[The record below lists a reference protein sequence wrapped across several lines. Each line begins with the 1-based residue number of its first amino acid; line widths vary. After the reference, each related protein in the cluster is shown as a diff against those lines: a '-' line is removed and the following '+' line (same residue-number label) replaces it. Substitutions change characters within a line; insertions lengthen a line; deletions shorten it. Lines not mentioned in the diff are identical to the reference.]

1 MFHKFNLNIKIYP
14 ENIISVYDTSD
25 IKKGLRIEMDGEP
38 FIVIEF
44 QFVKPGKGTAFT
56 RTKVRNLIN
65 GAVIDRT
72 FKSGEKLKPAD
83 TEERPMQYLYS
94 DGSYHFL
101 DSSNYEQVSLENT
114 IVGENSNYL
123 TENMNVEVSYYKG
136 RPIGLS
142 LPNFCCFGS
151 HRNCSGRKKGNTVTG
166 ALKPALVTT
175 GYSLNV
181 PLFINE
187 GDHLKVDTRTG
198 EYVDELKAKINL
210 HK

>member
-1 MFHKFNLNIKIYP
+1 MY
-14 ENIISVYDTSD
+14 ETSD
-25 IKKGLRIEMDGEP
+25 IRKGLRIEMDGEP

-83 TEERPMQYLYS
+83 TEARPMQYLYS
-94 DGSYHFL
+94 DGNFHFL
-101 DSSNYEQVSLENT
+101 DSTNYEQVSLEKT

-136 RPIGLS
+136 QPIGLS
-142 LPNFCCFGS
+142 LPNFVVLEVTETAPGE
-151 HRNCSGRKKGNTVTG
+151 KGNTVTG
-166 ALKPALVTT
+166 ALKPAVVIT

-198 EYVDELKAKINL
+198 EYVERVKNQN
-210 HK
+210 

>member
-1 MFHKFNLNIKIYP
+1 MH
-14 ENIISVYDTSD
+14 ETSD
-25 IKKGLRIEMDGEP
+25 IRKGLRIEMDGEP

-83 TEERPMQYLYS
+83 TEDRPMQYLYC
-94 DGSYHFL
+94 DGNYHFL
-101 DSSNYEQVSLENT
+101 DSSNFDQVSLENS
-114 IVGENSNYL
+114 IVAENANYL
-123 TENMNVEVSYYKG
+123 TENMNVEVSFFKG
-136 RPIGLS
+136 QPIGLS
-142 LPNFCCFGS
+142 LPNFVVLEVKETAPGE
-151 HRNCSGRKKGNTVTG
+151 RGNTVTG
-166 ALKPALVTT
+166 AFKSAAVST

-187 GDHLKVDTRTG
+187 GDHLKIDTRNG
-198 EYVDELKAKINL
+198 EYVERVKSKS
-210 HK
+210 

>member
-1 MFHKFNLNIKIYP
+1 MY
-14 ENIISVYDTSD
+14 ETSD
-25 IKKGLRIEMDGEP
+25 IRKGLRIEMDGEP

-83 TEERPMQYLYS
+83 TEERQMQYLYC
-94 DGSYHFL
+94 DGDYHFL
-101 DSSNYEQVSLENT
+101 DSTNFDQVSLGNSIVAEND
-114 IVGENSNYL
+114 NYL
-123 TENMNVEVSYYKG
+123 TENMDVEVSFYKG

-142 LPNFCCFGS
+142 LPNFVVLEVSETAPGE
-151 HRNCSGRKKGNTVTG
+151 KGNTVTG
-166 ALKPALVTT
+166 ALKSAVVTT

-187 GDHLKVDTRTG
+187 GDHLKIDTRNG
-198 EYVDELKAKINL
+198 EYVERVKSKS
-210 HK
+210 